1 MDIFGLFQE
10 APKPDK
16 FAELNPII
24 PEEEFGEF
32 QEAEESPQAVGF
44 VISKTNR
51 PNRFKVTLS
60 EPAPTIQKAIPN
72 SYSNDTFLITKG
84 DLDPLITYAISTHK
98 TLTVTGPSGPIT
110 LPGKFVIVKAELEE
124 GEEEDPNILAQGR
137 YYPNLTGGR
146 KRKSSQQRKRKTRKS
161 KKLFRRFSKKLTK
174 RS

>member
-1 MDIFGLFQE
+1 MDVFGLFQE

-16 FAELNPII
+16 FAGLNPII
-24 PEEEFGEF
+24 PEDEFGEF

-72 SYSNDTFLITKG
+72 SYSNDTFFITKG
-84 DLDPLITYAISTHK
+84 DLDALMGYAISSHK
-98 TLTVTGPSGPIT
+98 TLTVTGPSGATT

-124 GEEEDPNILAQGR
+124 GEEEDASILAQGR

-146 KRKSSQQRKRKTRKS
+146 RRKQKKRKTQKS